1 MITIPHPNLIPSPQ
15 GSPASPSAS
24 PWIES
29 SRCRFQHQGPQ
40 WHGARPGYTMDTKRK
55 SIFAACSDLRM
66 TYSTPPTPKFLI
78 LGAAPQTKTGT
89 YGRQQALSSGFPPK
103 ASLRIFFHSLTQQMT
118 PKLPVS
124 DETEITLDF

>member
-1 MITIPHPNLIPSPQ
+1 MITIPHPNLIPSSQ

-29 SRCRFQHQGPQ
+29 SRCRFHHQEPQ

-55 SIFAACSDLRM
+55 SIFGARSDLRM

-78 LGAAPQTKTGT
+78 LGTAPQTKTGT
-89 YGRQQALSSGFPPK
+89 YGHQQA
-103 ASLRIFFHSLTQQMT
+103 
-118 PKLPVS
+118 
-124 DETEITLDF
+124 